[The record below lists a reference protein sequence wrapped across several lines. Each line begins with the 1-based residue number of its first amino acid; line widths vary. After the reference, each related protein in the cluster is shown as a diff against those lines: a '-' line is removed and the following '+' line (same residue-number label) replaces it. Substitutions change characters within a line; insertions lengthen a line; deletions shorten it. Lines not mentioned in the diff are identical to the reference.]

1 MPNTSN
7 STVCLVCASR
17 LVKNGRTKAG
27 TQRWRCP
34 ECGSSSVR
42 RREDVRRRHE
52 LAEFLTWLVGKHSQA
67 EAGGGTGRSFRDRT
81 AWCWDVQPRLGPVE
95 SGHHQVLIDGVWIG
109 TWCLLIAAT
118 EKLQVL
124 AWQWCARASIAAWEA
139 LFRQIPAPQ
148 VVVCD
153 GGTGIATAVH
163 TIWPDTKIQ
172 RCLFHVQLNIRQ
184 HLTMKP
190 RTDAGRRLL
199 GLAKALSDVHEID
212 EAIDWQRHLD
222 AWWRAHGHLTK
233 ERTYFRNGQWGF
245 THERLRKAWLL
256 LRKLARSGTL
266 FTYIEHGNMRTTS
279 PLEGGINSQIRHVL
293 RAHRGM
299 TEEHMK
305 RAAEWFLTLH
315 EIAISDAHQLITPS
329 PPPAPDDEPEAHDDL
344 ELPARYDTGLDANE
358 GLWQRTGWAG
368 RG

>member
-1 MPNTSN
+1 
-7 STVCLVCASR
+7 
-17 LVKNGRTKAG
+17 VKNGRTAAG

-34 ECGSSSVR
+34 TCGASSTR
-42 RREDVRRRHE
+42 RRADVTRRHE
-52 LAEFLTWLVGKHSQA
+52 LEQFLRWLLGKDSQI
-67 EAGGGTGRSFRDRT
+67 EASRTSARTLRRRT
-81 AWCWDVQPRLGPVE
+81 AWCWDVHPRLGPIE
-95 SGHHQVLIDGVWIG
+95 TAHHQVLVDGVWIG

-124 AWQWCARASIAAWEA
+124 AWQWCARESIAAWQA
-139 LFRQIPAPQ
+139 LFAQIPAPE
-148 VVVCD
+148 VVICD
-153 GGTGIATAVH
+153 GGTGIAAAVH
-163 TIWPDTKIQ
+163 TIWPGTKIQ

-184 HLTMKP
+184 HLTLKP

-199 GLAKALSDVHEID
+199 ALSRMLSQVHTIQD
-212 EAIDWQRHLD
+212 AIDWQKHLD
-222 AWWRAHGHLTK
+222 AWWKAHGHLTK

-266 FTYIEHGNMRTTS
+266 FTYLEHSNARTTS

-293 RAHRGM
+293 RTHRGM

-315 EIAISDAHQLITPS
+315 EIPLSDAHQHIQPEPEPL
-329 PPPAPDDEPEAHDDL
+329 PDDEPEATSEPDQPPL
-344 ELPARYDTGLDANE
+344 YDTALNPEE
-358 GLWQRTGWAG
+358 GLWTRSGWAG
-368 RG
+368 HS

>member
-1 MPNTSN
+1 M
-7 STVCLVCASR
+7 
-17 LVKNGRTKAG
+17 KNGKTTAG

-34 ECGSSSVR
+34 LCGASSVR
-42 RREDVRRRHE
+42 RREDVTRRHE
-52 LAEFLTWLVGKHSQA
+52 LTEFLVWLIGKDSQA

-81 AWCWDVQPRLGPVE
+81 AWCWGVQPRLGPVE
-95 SGHHQVLIDGVWIG
+95 TTLHQVLIDGVWVG
-109 TWCLLIAAT
+109 SWCLLIAVT

-124 AWQWCARASIAAWEA
+124 AWQWCARESIAAWEA
-139 LFRQIPAPQ
+139 LLAQIPAPR
-148 VVVCD
+148 VVICD
-153 GGTGIATAVH
+153 GGTGIAAAVH
-163 TIWPDTKIQ
+163 TMWPGTRIQ
-172 RCLFHVQLNIRQ
+172 RCLFHVQMNVRQ
-184 HLTMKP
+184 HLTLRP

-199 GLAKALSDVHEID
+199 TLSRMLAQVATVED
-212 EAIDWQRHLD
+212 AIDWQKHLD

-266 FTYIEHGNMRTTS
+266 FTYLEHGNARTTS

-315 EIAISDAHQLITPS
+315 EIPLTTAHQLI
-329 PPPAPDDEPEAHDDL
+329 EPEPEPQPDHKPEITDDL
-344 ELPARYDTGLDANE
+344 DLPALYDTGLDSSE
-358 GLWQRTGWAG
+358 GLWTRAGWAG
-368 RG
+368 RN